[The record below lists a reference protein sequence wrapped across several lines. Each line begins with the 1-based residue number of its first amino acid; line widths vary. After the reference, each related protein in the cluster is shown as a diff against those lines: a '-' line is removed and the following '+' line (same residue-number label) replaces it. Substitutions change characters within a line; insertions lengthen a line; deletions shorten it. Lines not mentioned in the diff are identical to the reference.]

1 MTEWLDAALSYA
13 TRWLDYQMQQTQLP
27 GCVLAVAKN
36 GNLILER
43 AYGVSD
49 LATGEPL
56 TPRHRFRVASH
67 SKTFTAAGIM
77 KLREQGRLHLDD
89 NVGAYVTGLH
99 VDVASAT
106 ISQLLSHSAGVMRD
120 GTQAPHWM
128 VREPFFDRA
137 KLFEELAEP
146 PAIEG
151 NTRFKYSNV
160 GYGLLGQVIEAISGE
175 AYGVWIE
182 REVVVPFG
190 LGETTHDMPSTE
202 VPLAAGHSGRI
213 PFGRGRIEGHQA
225 THALAAATG
234 FTSTAADLARFFSLL
249 HPKAPTS
256 ALSPVSRKEM
266 TRRHWSVIG
275 GGEPRHYGLGIIGMD
290 IGKHALFGHAGS
302 FPGFI
307 SRTSVVEANGI
318 SLTIVTNAVDGFAN
332 AWVEGIVSIFNIFE
346 KYGKPE
352 ERLADW
358 AFRLWSLWGALDL
371 VPAGDKILFTDPGA
385 LRPLTDHGEITVQV
399 DGSAHISKANG
410 FGSFGEPVRRCYA
423 PDGGL
428 QQVLMGGNGM
438 LANAS
443 DLAIFPLASAS
454 I

>member
-36 GNLILER
+36 GDLLLER

-77 KLREQGRLHLDD
+77 KLHEEGRLHLDD
-89 NVGAYVTGLH
+89 KAGSYVTGLH
-99 VDVASAT
+99 ADVASAT
-106 ISQLLSHSAGVMRD
+106 ISQLLSHSAGIMRD
-120 GTQAPHWM
+120 GTEAPHWM
-128 VREPFFDRA
+128 VREPFFDKA
-137 KLFEELAEP
+137 KLFEELAQP
-146 PAIEG
+146 PAIEA

-160 GYGLLGQVIEAISGE
+160 GYGLLGLVIEAISGE
-175 AYGVWIE
+175 PYGVWIE
-182 REVVVPFG
+182 REVVKPFG
-190 LGETTHDMPSTE
+190 LSETTHDMPSAE
-202 VPLAAGHSGRI
+202 VPLAAGHSARV
-213 PFGRGRIEGHQA
+213 PFGRGRIVGHQA

-234 FTSTAADLARFFSLL
+234 FTSTAGDLARFFGRL
-249 HPKAPTS
+249 HPKATGS
-256 ALSPVSRKEM
+256 ALNSASRKEM
-266 TRRHWSVIG
+266 TRRHWSSIG
-275 GGEPRHYGLGIIGMD
+275 GGEQRHYGLGIIGMD
-290 IGKHALFGHAGS
+290 IGEQVLFGHAGS

-318 SLTIVTNAVDGFAN
+318 SLSIVTNAVDGFAN
-332 AWVEGIVSIFNIFE
+332 AWVEGIVSIFDIFE

-352 ERLADW
+352 EQLADW
-358 AFRLWSLWGALDL
+358 DLRLWSLWGALDL
-371 VPAGDKILFTDPGA
+371 VPAGDKVLFADPAA
-385 LRPLTDHGEITVQV
+385 LRPLTDHGEITVQA
-399 DGSAHISKANG
+399 DGSAQISKANG
-410 FGSFGEPVRRCYA
+410 FGSFGEPVRRRYT

-428 QQVLMGGNGM
+428 QQVLLGGNGM

-443 DLAIFPLASAS
+443 DLAIIPLASAS